1 MAVFWKTNYFK
12 ADPEK
17 AYAEIMTL
25 DEITSENVVELARN
39 ENSVIHN
46 EFEWDDAIAGDKWRN
61 QQARVLINN
70 LVIEVE
76 QPEIKEPVQVRV
88 LYTTPDRHDYKPIEF
103 FVKDVDEHQK
113 LLNQA
118 KRELESFKK
127 KYYSLIELTPVF
139 EAINA
144 L

>member
-1 MAVFWKTNYFK
+1 MAVFFKTGYYK
-12 ADPEK
+12 CDPEK

-25 DEITSENVVELARN
+25 DEITSENVVELARS
-39 ENSVIHN
+39 ESSVLHD

-61 QQARVLINN
+61 HQARLLIDN

-76 QPEIKEPVQVRV
+76 EPETKEPMQVRV
-88 LYTTPDRHDYKPIEF
+88 LHTTPDRHDYKPIEF
-103 FVKDVDEHQK
+103 FVKNVDEHQK

-127 KYYSLIELTPVF
+127 KYYSLVELTPVF

-144 L
+144 I

>member
-17 AYAEIMTL
+17 AYAELMTL
-25 DEITSENVVELARN
+25 EEITTENVVELARN

-46 EFEWDDAIAGDKWRN
+46 EFEWDDSIAGENWRKH
-61 QQARVLINN
+61 QAGVLISN

-76 QPEIKEPVQVRV
+76 EPVKKDPVQIRV
-88 LYTTPDRHDYKPIEF
+88 LHTTPDRHDYKPLEF
-103 FVKDVDEHQK
+103 FVKNEDEHEK
-113 LLNQA
+113 LLNTA
-118 KRELESFKK
+118 KRELQSFKT
-127 KYYSLIELTPVF
+127 KYYLLSELKEVF
-139 EAINA
+139 TAIDN

>member
-46 EFEWDDAIAGDKWRN
+46 EFEWDDAIAGDNWRN
-61 QQARVLINN
+61 HQARVLINN

-76 QPEIKEPVQVRV
+76 EPVAREPVSIRV
-88 LYTTPDRHDYKPIEF
+88 LHTTPDRHDYKPIEF
-103 FVKDVDEHQK
+103 FVKNEDEHTK
-113 LLNQA
+113 LLEAA
-118 KRELESFKK
+118 KRELQSFKT
-127 KYYSLIELTPVF
+127 KYYLLSELKEVF
-139 EAINA
+139 EAIDK